1 MFEVLKIEKD
11 YEGAF
16 FITVDGQEAWELSG
30 ELIKQLLKEIR
41 NHLNGEFGPI
51 ASLLLKRFL
60 LDESNAILP
69 DGAGRD

>member
-41 NHLNGEFGPI
+41 NISMENLVP
-51 ASLLLKRFL
+51 
-60 LDESNAILP
+60 LP
-69 DGAGRD
+69 VFY

>member
-30 ELIKQLLKEIR
+30 ELIKQLLKEIQ
-41 NHLNGEFGPI
+41 NHLEGEFGSI
-51 ASLLLKRFL
+51 ANLLLQRFL
-60 LDESNAILP
+60 LDQL
-69 DGAGRD
+69 